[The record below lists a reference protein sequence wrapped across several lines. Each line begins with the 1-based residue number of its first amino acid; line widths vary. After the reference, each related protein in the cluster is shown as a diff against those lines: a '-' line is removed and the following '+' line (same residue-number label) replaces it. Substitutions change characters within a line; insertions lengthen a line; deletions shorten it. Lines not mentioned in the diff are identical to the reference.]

1 MHIHVCIIYV
11 HVYILRERG
20 GVKTAYG
27 VGVGGCGRKRAV
39 CGIPDLAMSELKG
52 LPQTMYSNP
61 DPILQM
67 RKESPKEG

>member
-1 MHIHVCIIYV
+1 MAGVGGKK
-11 HVYILRERG
+11 LLGGG

-27 VGVGGCGRKRAV
+27 VGVGGCGRKPAV